1 MRRRR
6 YWLTALIVI
15 VIMAIYVVGFF
26 LAWDV
31 FGFDNRITDFLNH
44 DFSADSGLP
53 DSNVKISTDIS
64 GITLSADEEKLI
76 KDYFTFYYA
85 GLGAHRAE
93 NISRFFAFQAED
105 ELVDEM
111 ALDYEISLAK
121 SAGLSFDS
129 AIIYIGIG
137 KRIRHE
143 KTDTVEIE
151 LSFSSEVTYNGF
163 SSPSVTRGE
172 NHYFE
177 IDISD
182 EPEILTHTTDRFS
195 RRLSELALD
204 KAITDAG
211 YFRSDLAYTYLS
223 PYIKAGLQTLTAKN
237 DKLYRIFPDDD
248 VTHTILPTAEYGY
261 DRSLAVSEVNAGLDN
276 SIFLIYEENDANFIS
291 QCIFNAGVPMD
302 SQGDGGATQWKWY
315 DPEINNSRKKRG
327 CTESWFDRE
336 KFYTYIS
343 NNSGFGLVAFDA
355 PRNLGD
361 NGDVIQLLYGDGA
374 ILECMVVGTIDDSK
388 GKISD
393 YIISTDC
400 YTNMPLK
407 LLGAED
413 FRLIKIVGYNTAN
426 I

>member
-1 MRRRR
+1 MRRR

-26 LAWDV
+26 LVWDV
-31 FGFDNRITDFLNH
+31 FGFDNKITDFLNH

-53 DSNVKISTDIS
+53 DSNVKIDTDVS

-76 KDYFTFYYA
+76 SDYFTFYYA
-85 GLGAHRAE
+85 GLGSLRAE
-93 NISRFFAFQAED
+93 KISRFFAFQCDD
-105 ELVDEM
+105 ELLDCM
-111 ALDYEISLAK
+111 ALDYEISLSE
-121 SAGLSFDS
+121 SAGLTYDS
-129 AIIYIGIG
+129 ADIYIGIG
-137 KRIRHE
+137 KRVRHE
-143 KTDTVEIE
+143 KTKTVEIE
-151 LSFSSEVTYNGF
+151 LSLTSEVTYNGF

-172 NHYFE
+172 KHYFE
-177 IDISD
+177 LDIS
-182 EPEILTHTTDRFS
+182 ENPEIIVHTTDRFS
-195 RRLSELALD
+195 RYLSELAFE

-211 YFRSDLAYTYLS
+211 YIRSDLAYTYLS

-237 DKLYRIFPDDD
+237 DKLYESFPDDD
-248 VTHTILPTAEYGY
+248 VTHTILPTAEYSY
-261 DRSLAVSEVNAGLDN
+261 DRALAVSEVNAGLDN
-276 SIFLIYEENDANFIS
+276 SIFLVYEQNDANFIS

-302 SQGDGGATQWKWY
+302 SQGDNGKTQWKWY

-336 KFYTYIS
+336 KFYEYIL
-343 NNSGFGLVAFDA
+343 NNSGFGLVAFDC

-361 NGDVIQLLYGDGA
+361 GGDVIQLLYGNHSV
-374 ILECMVVGTIDDSK
+374 LECMVVGVIKDDS
-388 GKISD
+388 GKIED

-400 YTNMPLK
+400 YTNMPLR
-407 LLGAED
+407 LLGAGD